1 MTAVRLLRAIVFIIR
16 PFLLGA
22 VQRLTSAC
30 SLVSGMAAT
39 CVTTNT
45 KQKPCQTEETQ
56 LAQQVIATEN
66 YAANV
71 FVNFFDSGRQEIAM
85 HG

>member
-1 MTAVRLLRAIVFIIR
+1 
-16 PFLLGA
+16 
-22 VQRLTSAC
+22 
-30 SLVSGMAAT
+30 MAAT